1 MCVRHVGVRMVQRI
15 AVVLRAVR
23 VDGHGHGLMSVIVV
37 PIVMPMGM
45 LALQGPRLVR
55 ITMRLDQV
63 QHDACQH
70 LRLKGARVAQGV

>member
-1 MCVRHVGVRMVQRI
+1 MCVRRVGVRMVQRI

-23 VDGHGHGLMSVIVV
+23 VDGHGLMSMIVV

-45 LALQGPRLVR
+45 LVLQGLRLVC

>member
-15 AVVLRAVR
+15 AVVLGAVR
-23 VDGHGHGLMSVIVV
+23 VDGHGLMSMIVV

-45 LALQGPRLVR
+45 LVLQGLRLVC